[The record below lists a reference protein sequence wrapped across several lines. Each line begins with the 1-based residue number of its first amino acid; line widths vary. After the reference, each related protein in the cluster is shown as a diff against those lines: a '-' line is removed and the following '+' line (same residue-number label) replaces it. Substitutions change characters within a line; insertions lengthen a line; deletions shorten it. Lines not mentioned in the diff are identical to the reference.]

1 MCKNNNVW
9 NQNQQKKCNS
19 EVLID
24 PIKLVPP
31 RHHISLFTFVYTHSI
46 LKYLSRLTFYIN
58 FDHFLLKKLKL

>member
-1 MCKNNNVW
+1 MYEIKTNK
-9 NQNQQKKCNS
+9 KKCNS

-31 RHHISLFTFVYTHSI
+31 RHHISLFTFVYIPSI

-58 FDHFLLKKLKL
+58 FDHLFY